1 VHFCS
6 VLELVCPVPERDLSY
21 FNANITEA
29 PVPRWGGEIGNPPGG
44 LTPPGA
50 PARAPG
56 SARARYY
63 YMPYNVRFYLSD
75 FTKSLCDYTK
85 SLSDFTKSLDS
96 AARIK
101 RPQTFRGQ
109 GCSLFGSIAHRPT
122 LHSKFESLRP
132 AGSSAISSQ
141 KVTSRSHLVVRRSGT
156 IGQDTFL
163 RASSAC
169 PYFISPSVGAMQSG
183 ASGKVVVL
191 LVVLLSR
198 HACALRLRPAVFLRS
213 RWPTLAGRSQWK
225 SSKTCITDEK
235 CDGLY
240 DDDGGLYDD
249 EDDDDAKL
257 AIMDACILRAVRLRS
272 QQPLTRQYKPMA
284 WWLWRQW
291 DGTVLKKTYISML
304 YIVLVYLGLTLL
316 VAGPKL
322 PAFVTLSV
330 PSLAPHLITANL
342 AQMMACSCASTPK
355 AAARLLLLRQP

>member
-1 VHFCS
+1 MQTSRKPRCRGGGGDRGTPREDSLH
-6 VLELVCPVPERDLSY
+6 P
-21 FNANITEA
+21 A
-29 PVPRWGGEIGNPPGG
+29 PRPGRQG
-44 LTPPGA
+44 RPGPLTN
-50 PARAPG
+50 
-56 SARARYY
+56 

-75 FTKSLCDYTK
+75 FTN

-101 RPQTFRGQ
+101 RPQTFRGVLCL
-109 GCSLFGSIAHRPT
+109 GPLPT

-141 KVTSRSHLVVRRSGT
+141 KVTSRSHFVVRRSGT

-163 RASSAC
+163 RASTAC
-169 PYFISPSVGAMQSG
+169 PSFISPSVGAMQSG